1 MKTMKGYQD
10 LRLKCDVLLL
20 VVVFENF
27 RNSSLKHYGISSSH
41 YLNAL
46 GSSWDAMLNMTRIEL
61 ELISDANMY
70 LFFEKGIRD
79 EVFYI
84 SKRYSKASNNYLKSH
99 EAKQESKIY
108 N

>member
-10 LRLKCDVLLL
+10 LYLKCDVLLL

-27 RNSSLKHYGISSSH
+27 RNSSLKNYGIYPSH
-41 YLNAL
+41 YLNAPGL
-46 GSSWDAMLNMTRIEL
+46 TWDTMFNMTRIEL

-79 EVFYI
+79 GVFYI
-84 SKRYSKASNNYLKSH
+84 SKRYSKASNKYLKSY
-99 EAKQESKIY
+99 EAKQE
-108 N
+108 